1 MNIVV
6 CIKQVPDTTEVK
18 INPVTG
24 TLIREG
30 VPSIMNPDDKG
41 GLEYALQL
49 KDKYGAHVTVITMGL
64 PQAEAIL
71 REALAMGVDRAILLT
86 DRKLGGAD
94 TLATSSALAGALRTM
109 DVDLIIT
116 GRQAIDGDTAQV
128 GPQIAE
134 HLDLPQVSYME
145 DLQYDEATKTFTIK
159 KQLEDG
165 YQILEMQAPCV
176 VTALASSVQPRY
188 MTVNGIVTAFD
199 KEIEVWGADR
209 INVPEDHIGKAGS
222 PTSVFKSFP
231 KQLKPAGQTF
241 EVSPEEAVELIV
253 NKLKEEIERGFTG
266 APKGCYIQLEKK
278 ATRAVLENISR
289 SFRDHGELVSRIRSF
304 AEDSGEELT
313 FARFLGV
320 PEGSVY
326 GYEARDWDGMMARMQ
341 MIGDDYPIKGLRP
354 IGAAGPRSDGYSATI
369 ICGQLIAASAL
380 KDLKTWSEGG
390 NK

>member
-1 MNIVV
+1 MPECLSATQSVAAPATQSIKQSNNQEIQSKMNIVV

-18 INPVTG
+18 INPQTG

-94 TLATSSALAGALRTM
+94 TLATSSAIAGALRTM
-109 DVDLIIT
+109 DFDLIIT

-145 DLQYDEATKTFTIK
+145 DLQYDEATKTFTIR

-165 YQILEMQAPCV
+165 YQVLQMQAPCV

-199 KEIEVWGADR
+199 KEVEVWGADR
-209 INVPEDHIGKAGS
+209 INVPEEHIGKAGS

-241 EVSPEEAVELIV
+241 EVTPEEAVELIV
-253 NKLKEEIERGFTG
+253 NKLKE
-266 APKGCYIQLEKK
+266 K
-278 ATRAVLENISR
+278 
-289 SFRDHGELVSRIRSF
+289 H
-304 AEDSGEELT
+304 
-313 FARFLGV
+313 
-320 PEGSVY
+320 
-326 GYEARDWDGMMARMQ
+326 
-341 MIGDDYPIKGLRP
+341 
-354 IGAAGPRSDGYSATI
+354 I
-369 ICGQLIAASAL
+369 I
-380 KDLKTWSEGG
+380 
-390 NK
+390 